1 MSYFTYQE
9 KQVYY
14 EEHGAGTP
22 WIFLHGN
29 TASSRMF
36 EPLLPLYQ
44 SHGKIVLM
52 DFAGNG
58 RSERLSAF
66 PSDIWADQGRQ
77 VVELCRHLGCA
88 KANLVGTSGGA
99 YAAIHA
105 GFRAPE
111 LFGKI
116 VADSFDGSTLP
127 EEFARS
133 VAEER
138 RRAKADPPAREFYR
152 WCQGEDWEQVVDQDT
167 EALVRLARRPGPL
180 FPRPIGE
187 IQCPLLVT
195 VSREDEMLS
204 GHCIEESVRWQS
216 TLPQITCR
224 IFETGG
230 HPLIYSRAEELA
242 SLICAF
248 FEEVP

>member
-1 MSYFTYQE
+1 MSYFTYQGM
-9 KQVYY
+9 QIYY
-14 EEHGAGTP
+14 QEYGEGTP

-52 DFAGNG
+52 DFLGKG
-58 RSERLSAF
+58 QSERLSAF
-66 PSDIWADQGRQ
+66 PPDIWADQGRQ
-77 VVELCRHLGCA
+77 VVELCRRLGYGR
-88 KANLVGTSGGA
+88 ANLVGTSGGA

-105 GFRAPE
+105 GFQAPE

-127 EEFARS
+127 SEFARS
-133 VAEER
+133 VTEER
-138 RRAKADPPAREFYR
+138 CRAKADPSAREFYR
-152 WCQGEDWEQVVDQDT
+152 WCQGEDWEQVVDLDT
-167 EALVRLARRPGPL
+167 EALFRLAHRPGPL
-180 FPRPIGE
+180 FPKPIEE
-187 IQCPLLVT
+187 IPCPMLVT

-204 GHCIEESVRWQS
+204 GHCIEESKNW
-216 TLPQITCR
+216 TAAAPQITCR

-242 SLICAF
+242 ALICAF
-248 FEEVP
+248 FEKAS

>member
-1 MSYFTYQE
+1 MSYFTYQGM
-9 KQVYY
+9 QIYY
-14 EEHGAGTP
+14 QEYGEGTP

-44 SHGKIVLM
+44 SHGKIVFM
-52 DFAGNG
+52 DFLGNG

-66 PSDIWADQGRQ
+66 PPDIWADQGRQ
-77 VVELCRHLGCA
+77 VVELCRRLGYGR
-88 KANLVGTSGGA
+88 ANLVGTSGGA

-105 GFRAPE
+105 GFQTPE

-127 EEFARS
+127 SEFARS

-138 RRAKADPPAREFYR
+138 RRAKADPSAREFYR
-152 WCQGEDWEQVVDQDT
+152 WCQGEDWEQVVDLDT
-167 EALVRLARRPGPL
+167 DALVRLAHRPGPL
-180 FPRPIGE
+180 FPKPIEE
-187 IQCPLLVT
+187 IPCPMLVT

-204 GHCIEESVRWQS
+204 GHCIEEGVKWQS
-216 TLPQITCR
+216 AAPQITCR

-242 SLICAF
+242 ALICAF
-248 FEEVP
+248 FEEAS

>member
-1 MSYFTYQE
+1 MSYFAYQGMRVYYQE
-9 KQVYY
+9 YG
-14 EEHGAGTP
+14 EGTP

-44 SHGKIVLM
+44 SRGKIVLI
-52 DFAGNG
+52 DFLGNG
-58 RSERLSAF
+58 QSERLPAF

-77 VVELCRHLGCA
+77 VVELCRRLGYA

-105 GFRAPE
+105 GFQAPE

-127 EEFARS
+127 NEFARS
-133 VAEER
+133 MTEER
-138 RRAKADPPAREFYR
+138 RRAKEDPSAREFYR
-152 WCQGEDWEQVVDQDT
+152 WCQGEDWERVVDQDT
-167 EALVRLARRPGPL
+167 EALVHLARRPGPL

-204 GHCIEESVRWQS
+204 GHCIEESKNW
-216 TLPQITCR
+216 TAAAPQITCR

-230 HPLIYSRAEELA
+230 HPLIYSQAKELA
-242 SLICAF
+242 ALICDF
-248 FEEVP
+248 FEEAP

>member
-1 MSYFTYQE
+1 MSYFTYRG

-14 EEHGAGTP
+14 EEHGEGVP

-44 SHGKIVLM
+44 SSGKIILM
-52 DFAGNG
+52 DFLGNG
-58 RSERLSAF
+58 RSEQLPAF
-66 PSDIWADQGRQ
+66 PPDIWADQGWQ
-77 VVELCRHLGCA
+77 VVELCRHLGYA

-105 GFRAPE
+105 GLLAPE
-111 LFGKI
+111 LFRRI

-127 EEFARS
+127 DEFARS
-133 VAEER
+133 IVEER
-138 RRAKADPPAREFYR
+138 RRAKADPSVREFYR

-180 FPRPIGE
+180 FPQPIEE

-204 GHCIEESVRWQS
+204 GHCIRESSRWQS
-216 TLPQITCR
+216 TAPQITCR

-242 SLICAF
+242 AQICEF

>member
-1 MSYFTYQE
+1 MSYFTYQGM
-9 KQVYY
+9 QIYY
-14 EEHGAGTP
+14 QEYGEGTP

-52 DFAGNG
+52 DFLGNG
-58 RSERLSAF
+58 QSERLSAF
-66 PSDIWADQGRQ
+66 PPDIWADQGRQ
-77 VVELCRHLGCA
+77 VVELCRRLGYGR
-88 KANLVGTSGGA
+88 ANLVGSSGGA

-105 GFRAPE
+105 GFQAPE

-127 EEFARS
+127 SEFARS
-133 VAEER
+133 VTEEH
-138 RRAKADPPAREFYR
+138 RRAKADPSAREFYR
-152 WCQGEDWEQVVDQDT
+152 WCQGEDWERVVDQDT
-167 EALVRLARRPGPL
+167 DALVRLARRPGPL
-180 FPRPIGE
+180 FPKPIEE
-187 IQCPLLVT
+187 IPCPMLVT

-204 GHCIEESVRWQS
+204 GHCIEEGVKWQS
-216 TLPQITCR
+216 AAPQIPCR

-242 SLICAF
+242 ALICAF
-248 FEEVP
+248 FEEAS

>member
-1 MSYFTYQE
+1 MSYFAYQE
-9 KQVYY
+9 MQIYY
-14 EEHGAGTP
+14 QEYGEGTP

-44 SHGKIVLM
+44 SHSKIVLM
-52 DFAGNG
+52 DFLGNG

-66 PSDIWADQGRQ
+66 PPDIWADQGRQ
-77 VVELCRHLGCA
+77 VVELCRRLGYDR
-88 KANLVGTSGGA
+88 ANLVGTSGGA

-105 GFRAPE
+105 GFQAPE

-127 EEFARS
+127 GEFAQS
-133 VAEER
+133 VTEER
-138 RRAKADPPAREFYR
+138 RRAKADPAARAFYQ
-152 WCQGEDWEQVVDQDT
+152 WCQGEDWEWVVDQDT
-167 EALVRLARRPGPL
+167 EALVRLAHCPGPL
-180 FPRPIGE
+180 FPRPIEE

-204 GHCIEESVRWQS
+204 GHCLEESKNWS
-216 TLPQITCR
+216 AAAPQIICR

-230 HPLIYSRAEELA
+230 HPLLYSRAEELA
-242 SLICAF
+242 ALICTF

>member
-1 MSYFTYQE
+1 MSYFTYQGM
-9 KQVYY
+9 QIYY
-14 EEHGAGTP
+14 QEYGEGTP

-52 DFAGNG
+52 DFLGNG
-58 RSERLSAF
+58 QSERLSAF
-66 PSDIWADQGRQ
+66 PPDIWADQGRQ
-77 VVELCRHLGCA
+77 VVELCRRLGYGR
-88 KANLVGTSGGA
+88 ANLEGSSGGA

-105 GFRAPE
+105 GFQAPE

-127 EEFARS
+127 SEFARS
-133 VAEER
+133 VTEER
-138 RRAKADPPAREFYR
+138 CRAKADPSAREFYR
-152 WCQGEDWEQVVDQDT
+152 WCQGEDWERVVDQDT
-167 EALVRLARRPGPL
+167 DALVRLARRPGPL
-180 FPRPIGE
+180 FPKPIEE
-187 IQCPLLVT
+187 IPCPMLVT

-204 GHCIEESVRWQS
+204 GHCIEEGVKWQS
-216 TLPQITCR
+216 AAPQITCR

-242 SLICAF
+242 ALICAF
-248 FEEVP
+248 FEEAS

>member
-1 MSYFTYQE
+1 MSYFTYQGM
-9 KQVYY
+9 QIYY
-14 EEHGAGTP
+14 QEYGEGTP
-22 WIFLHGN
+22 WVFLHGN

-44 SHGKIVLM
+44 SHGKIVFM
-52 DFAGNG
+52 DFLGNG

-66 PSDIWADQGRQ
+66 PPDIWADQGRQ
-77 VVELCRHLGCA
+77 VVELCRRLGYGR
-88 KANLVGTSGGA
+88 ANLVGTSGGA

-105 GFRAPE
+105 GFQTPE

-127 EEFARS
+127 SEFARS

-138 RRAKADPPAREFYR
+138 RRAKADPSAREFYR
-152 WCQGEDWEQVVDQDT
+152 WCQGEDWEQVVDLDT
-167 EALVRLARRPGPL
+167 EALVRLAHRPGPL
-180 FPRPIGE
+180 FPKPIEE
-187 IQCPLLVT
+187 IPCPMLVT

-204 GHCIEESVRWQS
+204 GHCIEEGVKWQS
-216 TLPQITCR
+216 AAPQITCR

-242 SLICAF
+242 ALICAF
-248 FEEVP
+248 FEEAS